1 MHTVIDAWK
10 AQSFNLSTSLQRSL
24 YGNSW
29 IMIILYFALWLSNL
43 HCLGIENHN
52 WELSQL
58 SRFIIFLISK
68 SKLTLKK
75 WSFIRKFSQN
85 ISIKLIHWLCQ
96 SFNLYM
102 NYLSKYT
109 TSSHNYITCSFLNRI
124 KVRECGCARDYI
136 CHDFAFLLPWIFYVN
151 TIYMYV
157 HYKRDIYVTCKK
169 GALQNNLDSI
179 CSN

>member
-10 AQSFNLSTSLQRSL
+10 AQSFNISTSLQRSL
-24 YGNSW
+24 YGNIW
-29 IMIILYFALWLSNL
+29 IMIILYFAPWLSNL
-43 HCLGIENHN
+43 HYLGIENHN

-58 SRFIIFLISK
+58 SRFISK

-75 WSFIRKFSQN
+75 WNSIRKFSEN

-96 SFNLYM
+96 SFNLYI

-124 KVRECGCARDYI
+124 KVSVCGFVRSNI
-136 CHDFAFLLPWIFYVN
+136 RHDFAFYYLEYFMAIPF
-151 TIYMYV
+151 TCMYILS
-157 HYKRDIYVTCKK
+157 KDIYITCKK
-169 GALQNNLDSI
+169 SVLQ
-179 CSN
+179 SNFI